1 MHNTQCPQ
9 EVFSLRHALF
19 ACCYF
24 LRGSRTKCE
33 YHPTWCYGEGINGKD
48 ILDGSTVIRGNK
60 VRLGN
65 NVHYLHVN
73 GVRQYVSQIIP
84 SAAVG
89 A

>member
-1 MHNTQCPQ
+1 MGLRALSCTKGGAPDCIICNF
-9 EVFSLRHALF
+9 FS
-19 ACCYF
+19 
-24 LRGSRTKCE
+24 GSRTKCE
-33 YHPTWCYGEGINGKD
+33 YHPTWCYGGEINSKD
-48 ILDGSTVIRGNK
+48 ILDSSTVIRGNK